1 MFIIYVVLRINMCV
15 FMCLYYILS
24 STPIYRYIIHV
35 RVVLFWLPSWTE
47 SSKDLEIIA
56 AIAIRDLIPR
66 WWRDGTLTIFA
77 TYTVKIPILI
87 TTDFRGIKFFPETND
102 KRLLLNSSFLEVFF

>member
-47 SSKDLEIIA
+47 SSKDLAIIA
-56 AIAIRDLIPR
+56 AIAIRDLIPC
-66 WWRDGTLTIFA
+66 WWRGV